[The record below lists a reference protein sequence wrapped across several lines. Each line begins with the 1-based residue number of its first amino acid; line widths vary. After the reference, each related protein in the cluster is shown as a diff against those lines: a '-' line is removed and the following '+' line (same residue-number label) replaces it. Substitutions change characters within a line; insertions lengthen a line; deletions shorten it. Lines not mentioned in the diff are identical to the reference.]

1 MFGTFGSQ
9 QFGAPWF
16 IPAAVPGIGGKIA
29 LLGDLS
35 DHGGTIITSGQDG
48 KFQVGG
54 IAVAVDGALHSCPI
68 PTHGITSVSAIT
80 TKSFGNGELILTEN
94 AISGCGALILPPD
107 RSVYVEA

>member
-9 QFGAPWF
+9 EFGAPWF
-16 IPAAVPGIGGKIA
+16 IPTSVSVGGIIA
-29 LLGDLS
+29 LLGDAS
-35 DHGGTIITSGQDG
+35 THGGVIITSGQDG

-68 PTHGITSVSAIT
+68 TVHGITSVSAIT
-80 TKSFGNGELILTEN
+80 TKSFDNGKLILTEG
-94 AISGCGALILPPD
+94 AIAGCGAIISPVD